1 MKLNSPMF
9 VFLIITIA
17 ILVFCPV
24 HIVAKATSSED
35 QISETW
41 KVQVEGGNYTNVNAA
56 GLKAMLKNKD
66 FLLIN
71 VHIPYEGEIEHTD
84 LFIPY
89 NEIEQNLDKLPAN
102 KDAKIFL
109 YCRTDRMSRI
119 AASVLVKLGYT
130 NIWHLDSGMIGW
142 EKAGYP
148 LVYKGR

>member
-71 VHIPYEGEIEHTD
+71 VHIPYEGEIEQTD

-89 NEIEQNLDKLPAN
+89 SEIEQNLDKLPAN

>member
-1 MKLNSPMF
+1 MSGIKRSLD
-9 VFLIITIA
+9 
-17 ILVFCPV
+17 
-24 HIVAKATSSED
+24 ATSSEA
-35 QISETW
+35 ISEAW
-41 KVQVEGGNYTNVNAA
+41 KVHVEGGSYTNVNAA
-56 GLKAMLKNKD
+56 GLNAMLKNKD

-71 VHIPYEGEIEHTD
+71 VHIPYEGEIEQTD

-89 NEIEQNLDKLPAN
+89 NEIEQNLEKLPAN

-119 AASVLVKLGYT
+119 AASVMVKLGYT